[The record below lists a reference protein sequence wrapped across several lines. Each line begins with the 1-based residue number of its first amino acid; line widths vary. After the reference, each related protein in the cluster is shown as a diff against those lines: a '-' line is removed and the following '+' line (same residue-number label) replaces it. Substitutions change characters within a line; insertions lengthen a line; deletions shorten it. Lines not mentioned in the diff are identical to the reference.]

1 MIIKLAEY
9 FYVGSSIRIDNMDKK
24 YLTLLAKEFPTI
36 DSTVTE
42 IVNLSAIRSLHRAR
56 IIYVDDCLERTI
68 SYYIE

>member
-1 MIIKLAEY
+1 
-9 FYVGSSIRIDNMDKK
+9 MDKK